1 MGNQWMLHLV
11 MKIEPPQTQNFWTV
25 TFKCWCIMIYM
36 IMYILQWF
44 LKKNHLMSE
53 LLMLLLS
60 TEWLCAVEREQEP
73 ETPSDSMWRWAQ
85 VLGLLHQGRALQ
97 IRLSE
102 NSWSRGV
109 WHQTGAESAQVKGEE
124 RWNSVKNCSLNLY
137 KEDMS
142 VLGK

>member
-1 MGNQWMLHLV
+1 
-11 MKIEPPQTQNFWTV
+11 
-25 TFKCWCIMIYM
+25 
-36 IMYILQWF
+36 
-44 LKKNHLMSE
+44 MSE

-73 ETPSDSMWRWAQ
+73 ETPSDSMWWWAQ

-102 NSWSRGV
+102 NSWSRSV

-124 RWNSVKNCSLNLY
+124 RWN
-137 KEDMS
+137 
-142 VLGK
+142 

>member
-1 MGNQWMLHLV
+1 MLMHYD
-11 MKIEPPQTQNFWTV
+11 
-25 TFKCWCIMIYM
+25 IYDYVH
-36 IMYILQWF
+36 IAVIF
-44 LKKNHLMSE
+44 EKNHLMSE

-60 TEWLCAVEREQEP
+60 TEWLCAVECEQEP
-73 ETPSDSMWRWAQ
+73 ETPSDSVWRRAQ
-85 VLGLLHQGRALQ
+85 VMGLLHQGRALQ

-124 RWNSVKNCSLNLY
+124 RWNSVKNCSLCLY

>member
-11 MKIEPPQTQNFWTV
+11 MKIEPPQTQNFLTV
-25 TFKCWCIMIYM
+25 TFKCWCIM

-73 ETPSDSMWRWAQ
+73 ETPSDSMWWWAQ

-124 RWNSVKNCSLNLY
+124 RWNSVKNCSLYLY

>member
-1 MGNQWMLHLV
+1 MLHLV

-85 VLGLLHQGRALQ
+85 VLGLLHQGWALQ
-97 IRLSE
+97 ICLPE

-109 WHQTGAESAQVKGEE
+109 WHQTGADSAQVEGEE
-124 RWNSVKNCSLNLY
+124 RWNLVKKTAVCNFIMRIY
-137 KEDMS
+137 QF
-142 VLGK
+142 

>member
-1 MGNQWMLHLV
+1 
-11 MKIEPPQTQNFWTV
+11 
-25 TFKCWCIMIYM
+25 
-36 IMYILQWF
+36 
-44 LKKNHLMSE
+44 MSE

-73 ETPSDSMWRWAQ
+73 ETPSDSVWRRAQ
-85 VLGLLHQGRALQ
+85 VMGLLHQGRALQ

-109 WHQTGAESAQVKGEE
+109 WHQTGAESDQVKGEE
-124 RWNSVKNCSLNLY
+124 RWNSVKNCSLYLY

>member
-11 MKIEPPQTQNFWTV
+11 MKIEPPQTQNFLTV
-25 TFKCWCIMIYM
+25 TFKCWCIMICM

-73 ETPSDSMWRWAQ
+73 ETPSDSMWWWAQ

-124 RWNSVKNCSLNLY
+124 RWNSVKNCSLCLY
-137 KEDMS
+137 KEDIS

>member
-11 MKIEPPQTQNFWTV
+11 MKIEPPQTQNFLTV

-44 LKKNHLMSE
+44 LKKNNLMSE

-73 ETPSDSMWRWAQ
+73 ETPSDSMWWWAQ

-124 RWNSVKNCSLNLY
+124 RWNSEKTCSLYLY

>member
-1 MGNQWMLHLV
+1 MLHLV
-11 MKIEPPQTQNFWTV
+11 MKIEPPQTQNFLTV
-25 TFKCWCIMIYM
+25 TFKCWCIMICM

-73 ETPSDSMWRWAQ
+73 ETPSDSMWWWAQ

-124 RWNSVKNCSLNLY
+124 RWNSVKNCSLYLY

>member
-1 MGNQWMLHLV
+1 MLHLV
-11 MKIEPPQTQNFWTV
+11 MKIEPPQTQNFLTV
-25 TFKCWCIMIYM
+25 TFKCWCIM

-73 ETPSDSMWRWAQ
+73 ETPSDSMWWWAQ

-124 RWNSVKNCSLNLY
+124 RWNSVKNCSLYLY